1 MPNCM
6 RSRWRLSLLLC
17 LLWLAAPISAADDC
31 PNWSEEA
38 AASAIDSLGER
49 LAEWSDA
56 YYREGKRL
64 VDDATYDQAR
74 RHYHQWQSCF
84 NIRAPSALPAPTDSS
99 TIRHPFP
106 LTGLNKLEDENA
118 LRDWMT
124 LRSEQ
129 SLWVQPKVD
138 GVAVTLV
145 YEAGKLTR
153 VISRGNDISG
163 QNWRGKADSI
173 PSIPQRLPSPTRGL
187 ISLQGELYLRL
198 ENHVQA
204 ESGSA
209 GARSQIAGLMARHD
223 LSSEAGADIGL
234 FIWDWPDGPR
244 DMEARLRQLDAWGFS
259 DSQRFSERIDTAP
272 DVAKARQRWYRK
284 PAPFAT
290 DGVVI
295 RQSHRL
301 AAGASSIEPPTTPP
315 DWAVAWKH
323 PSRSAHALV
332 TGIEFSIGRT
342 GRITPVLILK
352 PFELDDRQVSRVSLG
367 SLETWQAADI
377 RPGDQ
382 VIVRL
387 AGGIIPQF
395 ERMLVRIQPR
405 PPVSPPNPRDYD
417 ALSCLRLSDGC
428 HQQFLARLTWLSS
441 DKGLDMAGIGEGSW
455 ETLLDAGLIQG
466 LSDWQDLDKEQLRQ
480 LPGVGKARAA
490 QWRNAFHPTEDWRLG
505 TWLKALGMPPA
516 ADDSLTPSMDLATLQ
531 ARTIGDW
538 QTVDGIGPVTAQALH
553 DFFHHPEI
561 QRLLTGL
568 GDTRINAGNTDGVME

>member
-1 MPNCM
+1 MPNRM
-6 RSRWRLSLLLC
+6 WRLSLLLC

-31 PNWSEEA
+31 PNWSAQA
-38 AASAIDSLGER
+38 AASAIESLGER
-49 LAEWSDA
+49 LAEWNDA
-56 YYREGKRL
+56 YYRQGIRL

-74 RHYHQWQSCF
+74 RHYREWQSCF
-84 NIRAPSALPAPTDSS
+84 DIRAPTALPTPTDSS

-106 LTGLNKLEDENA
+106 LTGLHKLEDENA
-118 LRDWMT
+118 LRDWMSR
-124 LRSEQ
+124 RSEQ

-163 QNWRGKADSI
+163 QNWRNKAASI
-173 PSIPQRLPSPTRGL
+173 PSIPQRLPSPTKGL
-187 ISLQGELYLRL
+187 VSLQGELYLRL
-198 ENHVQA
+198 DNHVQA

-223 LSSEAGADIGL
+223 LSPEAGAEIGL
-234 FIWDWPDGPR
+234 FIWGWPDGPKE
-244 DMEARLRQLDAWGFS
+244 MEARLHQLDAWGFS
-259 DSQRFSERIDTAP
+259 DSQRFSESIDTAP

-295 RQSHRL
+295 RQSHHPIHTSPRE
-301 AAGASSIEPPTTPP
+301 AARTPP
-315 DWAVAWKH
+315 DWAIAWKH

-332 TGIEFSIGRT
+332 TGVEFTIGRT
-342 GRITPVLILK
+342 GRVTPLL
-352 PFELDDRQVSRVSLG
+352 ELNPSSWTIRQVSHVSLG

-382 VIVRL
+382 VIVHL

-417 ALSCLRLSDGC
+417 ALSCLRLSDRC

-455 ETLLDAGLIQG
+455 VTLIDAGLVRH
-466 LSDWQDLDKEQLRQ
+466 LNDWQAIEEEQLRE
-480 LPGVGKARAA
+480 LPGVGETRAA
-490 QWRNAFHPTEDWRLG
+490 QWLEAFHPTDGWRLS

-516 ADDSLTPSMDLATLQ
+516 ANDSLTPTTDLASLQ
-531 ARTIGDW
+531 ARSITDW
-538 QTVDGIGPVTAQALH
+538 KAFKGIGPITAQELRA
-553 DFFHHPEI
+553 FFQHPEI
-561 QRLLTGL
+561 QHLLAASL
-568 GDTRINAGNTDGVME
+568 DHS